1 LVPVGAVPP
10 NLNWLL
16 ERDYGVLGKACSG
29 QQARRLAQTVHEW
42 VTDPHLPEREVGWV
56 TEAPTD
62 FVRPVRRVAV
72 R

>member
-1 LVPVGAVPP
+1 
-10 NLNWLL
+10 
-16 ERDYGVLGKACSG
+16 
-29 QQARRLAQTVHEW
+29 LAQTVQEW

-72 R
+72 RCPKPNGQWGAGS